1 MKEKTE
7 LNIHQ
12 KIALIQ
18 SEIGA
23 ISKDTTN
30 PFYKSKYFDINS
42 LIGQLHPLLE
52 KYNLVLLQPI
62 HDNKVNSIICDTV
75 NKEEI
80 HSSLDLPTNLDP
92 QKLGSAITYF
102 RRYTLQ
108 SLLALQAVDDDAN
121 LASQGI
127 VPFQS
132 QESYKI
138 KKKSKPVLLENTPQ
152 FKNAFAA
159 MKEGKTIYD
168 IKEHYKINKEI
179 EIKLLNFK
187 I

>member
-1 MKEKTE
+1 MKEKIE

-62 HDNKVNSIICDTV
+62 ADNKVNSIICDTV

-108 SLLALQAVDDDAN
+108 SLLALQAEDDDGNKA
-121 LASQGI
+121 I
-127 VPFQS
+127 T
-132 QESYKI
+132 KI
-138 KKKSKPVLLENTPQ
+138 KPLLLDNSPEL
-152 FKNAFAA
+152 KNA
-159 MKEGKTIYD
+159 MKGMSNGATIQD
-168 IKEHYKINKEI
+168 IKKVYRVTDYI
-179 EIKLLNFK
+179 EKKLLNFK
-187 I
+187 ID

>member
-1 MKEKTE
+1 MKEKIE

-62 HDNKVNSIICDTV
+62 ADNKVNSIICDTV

-108 SLLALQAVDDDAN
+108 SLLALQAEDDDGNKA
-121 LASQGI
+121 I
-127 VPFQS
+127 T
-132 QESYKI
+132 KI
-138 KKKSKPVLLENTPQ
+138 KPTLRYKDNHGEITKEFQ
-152 FKNAFAA
+152 NALNG
-159 MKEGKTIYD
+159 MRNGKTIND
-168 IKEHYKINKEI
+168 IQSHYKLDSIIKG
-179 EIKLLNFK
+179 KLLNFK
-187 I
+187 ID

>member
-108 SLLALQAVDDDAN
+108 SLLALQAEDDDGNKA
-121 LASQGI
+121 I
-127 VPFQS
+127 T
-132 QESYKI
+132 KI
-138 KKKSKPVLLENTPQ
+138 KPALKYRDMNGKITSQFENALEGM
-152 FKNAFAA
+152 KN
-159 MKEGKTIYD
+159 GKTISD
-168 IKEHYKINKEI
+168 IQNHYKIDSIIKER
-179 EIKLLNFK
+179 LLNFK
-187 I
+187 IN